1 MAHVSKIYDAI
12 DLKEGP
18 ERPRQRKLLSKEEDL
33 LIALNHYAPG
43 ARNEFHYH
51 KGTSQSFLCVKGKL
65 TVRTKDTEDAEPEI
79 HHLTEG
85 MCVLVPG
92 GQYYQLHNE
101 SDQPALLYQVKKP
114 GDQIVVAGRGQLSNR
129 DYFTRDRQE
138 QTAL

>member
-1 MAHVSKIYDAI
+1 MAHVSKIYDAV
-12 DLKEGP
+12 EFGNP

-65 TVRTKDTEDAEPEI
+65 TVRTKDKEDDEPTV
-79 HHLTEG
+79 HHLSEG

-101 SDQPALLYQVKKP
+101 SDQAALLYQVKKP
-114 GDQIVVAGRGQLSNR
+114 GDVIVVAGRGQLNNR
-129 DYFTRDRQE
+129 DYFTKDRQE